1 MSGQA
6 RARDTLR
13 WGDQFAFNF
22 NPTVLISP
30 TQSSQLIAT
39 HWDYPLTWNVMFV
52 GVPVLNSDE
61 TGALHLKFR
70 VVVGVGQ
77 SQTSFIYPFSTTA
90 GAPLGAEGFN
100 FTGPP
105 YNAIMSLQQI
115 PAQDLQVTS
124 LLTVSGLTSTSPSEQ
139 LVVGVYAAPIIE
151 SHTMRDLADR
161 LAPGQGERQ
170 GGWMPPGFTPEHLGY
185 KR

>member
-13 WGDQFAFNF
+13 WGDQFAFSF
-22 NPTVLISP
+22 NPTVLITP
-30 TQSSQLIAT
+30 TQSSQLIAA

-52 GVPVLNSDE
+52 AAPVLNADE
-61 TGALHLKFR
+61 TGALHLQFK

-77 SQTSFIYPFSTTA
+77 SQTSFIYPFSTIA
-90 GAPLGAEGFN
+90 GAALGAEGFN

-105 YNAIMSLQQI
+105 YNTIMSLQQI

-124 LLTVSGLTSTSPSEQ
+124 LLSVSGLTSVGHSEQ

-151 SHTMRDLADR
+151 SHTMRDLAER

-170 GGWMPPGFTPEHLGY
+170 GGWMPEGFHPEQLGY
-185 KR
+185 RR